1 MREKYK
7 VTEIWEMDFGCEER
21 PEGMDGL
28 VQVRLCSAAGE
39 NITLQVPDAS
49 LYEQDITEGAEV
61 FLTDGKLKKA
71 LGDDW
76 IEKCSGKIDVQG
88 FIRQMERLKTGE
100 RTDCPFCG
108 GVVSMTE
115 AEDGKYEFSC
125 DSCDMYFIS
134 ECR

>member
-28 VQVRLCSAAGE
+28 VQVQLCSAAGE
-39 NITLQVPDAS
+39 NITLHVPDAS
-49 LYEQDITEGAEV
+49 LYEQDITEGSEV

-76 IEKCSGKIDVQG
+76 IEKCSGKMDVQG
-88 FIRQMERLKTGE
+88 FIGQMTKG
-100 RTDCPFCG
+100 
-108 GVVSMTE
+108 
-115 AEDGKYEFSC
+115 
-125 DSCDMYFIS
+125 
-134 ECR
+134 